1 MKHRLIL
8 LMLAALLVHSLDAAA
23 QQIKVRAALQVPTSD
38 AFFGASLVA
47 FKAEVEKQSGNAI
60 SVEIFDG
67 GKLYVDDQI
76 LDAVVSGS
84 IEMGV
89 TGLNQFAKK
98 LPAIGILEQPF
109 LFNFEALVRATAS
122 PDSELRR
129 LIDETILASMGVR
142 ILWWQS
148 LGNTV
153 FFSKGRD
160 VAQPQQM
167 KDQRVRVFSKI
178 LAELVTRCGGTP
190 TLLSISKLHEALRD
204 GEVDLAMAGIAALEP
219 RELWKV
225 TDTITRT
232 EHAPVEYFLIINEKV
247 WKSLS
252 PAHRSIIA
260 QAAKIVE
267 QQTRERVS
275 EIESRAYS
283 LARQKGMKVRE
294 LTPDQVAEWRAC
306 SSGVLGDYMDK
317 NAGLADRLMAAYG
330 KLRTDPCCTA
340 GPSTGPFSRR

>member
-1 MKHRLIL
+1 MKRRVIL
-8 LMLAALLVHSLDAAA
+8 LMLAALLAQSLDAAA
-23 QQIKVRAALQVPTSD
+23 QQINLRAAPQVPKSD
-38 AFFGASLVA
+38 VFFGTSLVA
-47 FKAEVEKQSGNAI
+47 FKEEVEKQSGNAI
-60 SVEIFDG
+60 SVEIFDSG
-67 GKLYVDDQI
+67 QPYVDDQI
-76 LDAVVSGS
+76 LDAVASGAMD
-84 IEMGV
+84 IGV
-89 TGLNQFAKK
+89 AGLSLFANK
-98 LPAIGILEQPF
+98 LPAVGILEQPF

-160 VAQPQQM
+160 VAQPQRIKEQ
-167 KDQRVRVFSKI
+167 KVRVFSKT

-190 TLLSISKLHEALRD
+190 SVLSDSKLHAALRD
-204 GEVDLAMAGIAALEP
+204 GAVDLAMAGIAALEP
-219 RELWKV
+219 SELWKV

-232 EHAPVEYFLIINEKV
+232 EHAPIEYFLIINDKV

-252 PAHRSIIA
+252 PNHQSVIA
-260 QAAKIVE
+260 QAAKTVE
-267 QQTRERVS
+267 RQTRERIS
-275 EIESRAYS
+275 KIESGACS
-283 LARQKGMKVRE
+283 LARQKGMQVRE

-306 SSGVLGDYMDK
+306 SSELLGDYMDK
-317 NAGLADRLMAAYG
+317 NAGLADQLMAAYR

-340 GPSTGPFSRR
+340 PPSTGPFSRR